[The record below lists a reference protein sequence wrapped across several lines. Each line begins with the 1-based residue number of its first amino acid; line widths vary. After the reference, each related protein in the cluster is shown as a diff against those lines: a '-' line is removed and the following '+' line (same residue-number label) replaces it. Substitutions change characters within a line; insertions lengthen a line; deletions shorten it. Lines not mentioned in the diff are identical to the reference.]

1 MTAFPS
7 DFLLCV
13 SVRRFPFLLFWKIR
27 APDIFH
33 KRPAFTTQEHSSNS
47 VEDDDASNHQT
58 NLPIYFSRIT
68 RHCLLTG
75 LEYFKTSITLERQYS
90 KAPENYKLITQLV
103 SERELS
109 QILPLKIVH
118 VRDFLKQEN
127 VHLYQKYR

>member
-1 MTAFPS
+1 MAAFLS

-33 KRPAFTTQEHSSNS
+33 ERPAFTTQEHSSNS
-47 VEDDDASNHQT
+47 VEDDDTNDHQT

-75 LEYFKTSITLERQYS
+75 LEYFKTSITLVRQYF
-90 KAPENYKLITQLV
+90 KAPEKYKLIRQLF
-103 SERELS
+103 SGRKLNQLLS
-109 QILPLKIVH
+109 LRLFMLEI
-118 VRDFLKQEN
+118 F
-127 VHLYQKYR
+127 